1 MCSLKEHKS
10 GNGMAAS
17 GKDWSMNELH
27 LTKKDFK
34 LEWYSGQGAGGQH
47 RNKHENCCRITHIE
61 SGLTVNGTETKS
73 RVSNQRTAFNKLAKM
88 VMAYYNDDTKE
99 RFNATDV
106 IRSYHAVRNEVH
118 DKASGLKQ
126 TYKKVVLEGDLSDMI
141 LARKTTIGTLNE

>member
-1 MCSLKEHKS
+1 M
-10 GNGMAAS
+10 
-17 GKDWSMNELH
+17 DELH

-106 IRSYHAVRNEVH
+106 IRNYHAVRNEVH

-126 TYKKVVLEGDLSDMI
+126 SYKKVVIEGDLSDMI
-141 LARKTTIGTLNE
+141 IARKTTIGADDGL

>member
-1 MCSLKEHKS
+1 
-10 GNGMAAS
+10 
-17 GKDWSMNELH
+17 MNELH